1 MKVVRLKFY
10 QALLVLKMLKEEH
23 LTFLNDL
30 IFHSFYTAS
39 QVVALYGKLKKVS
52 EESLESKVQ
61 EAISMAGIEDLQ
73 DKKIGEMSKGQRQR
87 VGIATLLVDG
97 GDLIILDEPFS
108 GLDPLGIRDLKQ
120 LITKLK
126 EMGKTIFLNSH
137 ILSEVESLCDH
148 YAIINKGELIEQ
160 GKMMDVVSG
169 GSLEEHFYKN
179 FIS

>member
-1 MKVVRLKFY
+1 
-10 QALLVLKMLKEEH
+10 
-23 LTFLNDL
+23 
-30 IFHSFYTAS
+30 
-39 QVVALYGKLKKVS
+39 
-52 EESLESKVQ
+52 
-61 EAISMAGIEDLQ
+61 MAGIEDLQ

-160 GKMMDVVSG
+160 GKMMDVVSSG
-169 GSLEEHFYKN
+169 TLEEHFYKTLSHKDSN
-179 FIS
+179 DEAINE